1 MASLLEGCGAME
13 VAWMIATWLWRMS
26 PGILLVPGYLM
37 YLAATAWAIGYRFAW
52 LTMVSPP
59 ELRKF
64 FGPRDN
70 EKKKWAG
77 IAILVM
83 LGCLH
88 LYTLGT
94 WATAIVRGNW
104 PDRRRPRLDRVPRN
118 KRIMQSSRR
127 WKEEAGMLVGPW
139 ALAYLDESLGGLD
152 RPRFCDRDH
161 CPSPELRLGDRMYCT
176 GAAFWISGHLPLY
189 DHFCHWTFIPIWL
202 DSIKAYLLLLA
213 SMVIDAAFCF
223 CCCLV
228 SFTLQGSRDAIPLGV
243 CALAS
248 GFLVLYHGWNSLCL
262 QWKYIGVNNSVAT
275 EYSKYRHSHHFALVK
290 STPRGKQLQ
299 YFNYDGNPWDLGSRT
314 ANLRAAL
321 GASFWEWPL
330 FWRQPERVE
339 KYGRGSSESDLPM
352 SERFLA
358 VVRHLQGEET
368 TTTSPSVEPRRGGS
382 FEHSSNR
389 HREVAGGS
397 GDIAG
402 GFELQ
407 RVQHTQADIH
417 PAFRRRQAT
426 DRSSADIADM
436 V

>member
-1 MASLLEGCGAME
+1 MAPLLEGCGVLATAWEIAM
-13 VAWMIATWLWRMS
+13 WLWAMS
-26 PGILLVPGYLM
+26 PGVLLAPGYLT
-37 YLAATAWAIGYRFAW
+37 YLAATAWTIGYRFAW
-52 LTMVSPP
+52 LTMVYPP
-59 ELRKF
+59 ERRAF

-94 WATAIVRGNW
+94 WTAAIVRGNL
-104 PDRRRPRLDRVPRN
+104 PDRGRRRLDRAHRN

-127 WKEEAGMLVGPW
+127 WKEEAGTRVGLW
-139 ALAYLDESLGGLD
+139 ALAYLDESLGGRD
-152 RPRFCDRDH
+152 RPRLCDRGN
-161 CPSPELRLGDRMYCT
+161 CPTPELRLGDRMYCAKT
-176 GAAFWISGHLPLY
+176 AFWMRGHLPLY

-202 DSIKAYLLLLA
+202 DSIKPYLLLLA
-213 SMVIDAAFCF
+213 SMVIDAAFCL
-223 CCCLV
+223 CCCII
-228 SFTLQGSRDAIPLGV
+228 SFALQESRDAIPLGV

-248 GFLVLYHGWNSLCL
+248 GFLVVYHGWYNVCM
-262 QWKYIGVNNSVAT
+262 QWKYLGVNNSVHM
-275 EYSKYRHSHHFALVK
+275 EHSKYRHKHHFALVK
-290 STPRGKQLQ
+290 STPWGKELR
-299 YFNYDGNPWDLGSRT
+299 YFIYDGNPWDLGSRT

-321 GASFWEWPL
+321 GASIWEWPL

-339 KYGRGSSESDLPM
+339 KYGRYGSESDLPM

-358 VVRHLQGEET
+358 MVRRLREEEPT
-368 TTTSPSVEPRRGGS
+368 ASIPPVEEPRRGRS
-382 FEHSSNR
+382 SEHPS
-389 HREVAGGS
+389 S

-402 GFELQ
+402 TFELQ
-407 RVQHTQADIH
+407 RVQHTRADIH